1 MTIPKKIIN
10 FLEKNKIRYQILEH
24 KTVYTAFDKSQTLKI
39 KPNIIGKTLVLKANK
54 ELIIVLIPANKNLD
68 KQKVKKIINK
78 KFKKEGKKLV
88 KTIDF
93 ASERLMKN
101 KLKGVKI
108 GAIPPF
114 GNLFGFTNLINRS
127 LLGQS
132 KIIINS
138 GDCNQSLKIKGVFL
152 KKLMPDLVAG
162 SFIRARK

>member
-1 MTIPKKIIN
+1 MAIPKKIIN

-24 KTVYTAFDKSQTLKI
+24 KTVYTAFDKSQTLKT
-39 KPNIIGKTLVLKANK
+39 KPNVIGKTLVLKANK

-78 KFKKEGKKLV
+78 KLKKEGKKLL

-114 GNLFGFTNLINRS
+114 GNLFGFTDLINRS

-138 GDCNQSLKIKGVFL
+138 GDY
-152 KKLMPDLVAG
+152 KLMPDLLEG
-162 SFIRARK
+162 SFIKAKK

>member
-1 MTIPKKIIN
+1 MAIPKKIIN
-10 FLEKNKIRYQILEH
+10 FLEKNKTRYQTLEH
-24 KTVYTAFDKSQTLKI
+24 KIVYTAFDKSQTLKI

-78 KFKKEGKKLV
+78 KLKKEGKKLL

-138 GDCNQSLKIKGVFL
+138 GDYNQSIKIKGVFL
-152 KKLMPDLVAG
+152 KKLMPDLLAG
-162 SFIRARK
+162 SFIKARK

>member
-1 MTIPKKIIN
+1 MAIPKKIIN
-10 FLEKNKIRYQILEH
+10 FLEKKKIRYQILEH
-24 KTVYTAFDKSQTLKI
+24 KTVYTAFDKSQTLRM

-54 ELIIVLIPANKNLD
+54 DLVIVLIPANKNLD

-78 KFKKEGKKLV
+78 KFKKEGKKPV

-114 GNLFGFTNLINRS
+114 GNLFGFTSLINRS

-138 GDCNQSLKIKGVFL
+138 GDYNQSLEIKGVFL